1 MTEQE
6 NINVNI
12 QNRVT
17 SLETKFEL
25 FMEEIRQQREDIR
38 RIQERQDAAQ
48 ARHDADMKE
57 MREKHDADMKEM
69 NQRFYAKFDAMDAKF
84 DEMDKKID
92 SKFDKLSDQLHT
104 MTIAAVV
111 GFGAIVV
118 AIGVLVVS
126 MIK

>member
-6 NINVNI
+6 QINVNVE
-12 QNRVT
+12 NRLT

-25 FMEEIRQQREDIR
+25 FMEEMKQQREDIR

-48 ARHDADMKE
+48 AKHDADMKAAQA
-57 MREKHDADMKEM
+57 KHDADIKEM
-69 NQRFYAKFDAMDAKF
+69 NQRFYTKF

-111 GFGAIVV
+111 GFGAIAV
-118 AIGVLVVS
+118 AIGGLVVS
-126 MIK
+126 ALK